1 MPDDAELEINVS
13 LFKALNTVLKR
24 KPTEPEP
31 VVLLATYL
39 LSLAQGYGLSDSQHL
54 KGHHLERVGPPPQA
68 AAFISHCIANADIV
82 VDAEIVRERLYS
94 VFVELSQDED
104 ARTALNRAARI
115 SDVGLRKVAQVCWNI
130 DATSRPMLP
139 IQPRVAKDSGSLRV
153 IDIPVKVSGSADFA
167 TMNWTERIKEGI
179 DGLGDGRADRSSK
192 AALRDKAAVL
202 AVLAAQRL
210 LDSSAKPWPTVD
222 GATFKRTQSS
232 QGTPRLSIVW
242 LEAGS
247 GLATPSEIGTYSESR
262 GLDSTGQRLMPMLNS
277 KARAYF
283 AIDSFEQDLRRCI
296 ELFLLDHLRS
306 EDVLSA
312 EHDALS
318 ARRASDDVSE
328 TRPLTEYLS
337 PQQAYDVLLRH
348 AAALPAALADQLWLS
363 RATLDRF
370 VAVRNRVMHRRSL
383 QPDDLVDTE
392 SFIGHFRSQY
402 FPQTEAA
409 VAQLDSDSSWQP
421 RPRVGSA
428 PAERIPHN
436 LPESDF
442 DETGLLGRERQV
454 EDIVEKVK
462 QRRERMF
469 TLVGEGGIGKTALA
483 LEVCYRLVDD
493 AESPFDAILWT
504 SLKSEELTPAGVRHL
519 SGAIRDMS
527 GATSAL
533 GQVVERTFQGSEH
546 ELADALGGRTTLIV
560 IDNLETAQGREVL
573 RLWDALPV
581 TVSFLFTSRV
591 GVGEIE
597 RRIPVGPLEL
607 ESAEELFRKFARTR
621 GQSELARLSAAVLEE
636 RLSRLRYSPLAIRWY
651 ILSVE
656 SGKAPTDTLR
666 NQEDL
671 LRYCVGNVVD
681 ALSDDERLLLGVLRA
696 LDRSV
701 SFDELAVF
709 SEMALDTLRRGYQRL
724 AQSSLLVL
732 SKSPD
737 DEESDA
743 VTLSSTARAFLPTV
757 GDPLATEDVVRR
769 EFAYIQELDLQRARI
784 ADKGRYLDVNVIFE
798 RSPGDGPT
806 AHLLRQALHEDKSG
820 RPQAASAT
828 MARARALNSEY
839 FEVDRVDAFLAAVR
853 RETVRATTL
862 YRSALSLCGS
872 DEEHSWVGYF
882 FAGHLARQASD
893 LPAAIGLAEKAHA
906 FFNGYDSALQLGNF
920 YVWDHR
926 FDEGK
931 QLIESALER
940 APKPKFQRI
949 ATTSLVECF
958 RRWSEAE
965 LEDRLAHEALDR
977 AVDGI
982 EVGLELHEAQS
993 TDDQLM
999 LSIIRAAVAAL
1010 QATRQMAE
1018 IEPEAERRL
1027 ASTLQRFT
1035 SDARFRLLSSWRQLV
1050 YAASSLPVAVQSRL
1064 ALGIVDTVSAGPEK
1078 RILGSVF
1085 SSGPKYGFIAHPELP
1100 DKVYFNAGSL
1110 RAPTR
1115 IEDLEAGSRVEFTRF
1130 VGEKGQDQAL
1140 DVILVERDVRPAL
1153 GAH

>member
-1 MPDDAELEINVS
+1 MSDDAELEINVA
-13 LFKALNTVLKR
+13 LFDALITVLKR

-31 VVLLATYL
+31 VVLLAAYL
-39 LSLAQGYGLSDSQHL
+39 LSLAQDYGLSDSQHL
-54 KGHHLERVGPPPQA
+54 KGHHLERVEPPAQA
-68 AAFISHCIANADIV
+68 AAFISHCIANADV
-82 VDAEIVRERLYS
+82 VADAEIVRERLYS
-94 VFVELSQDED
+94 VFVELSQDEF

-130 DATSRPMLP
+130 DATNRPMLP
-139 IQPRVAKDSGSLRV
+139 IQPRVAKDSSPARV
-153 IDIPVKVSGSADFA
+153 IDIPVKASGDADFA
-167 TMNWTERIKEGI
+167 TMNWTERTNEGI

-192 AALRDKAAVL
+192 AALRGKAAVL

-210 LDSSAKPWPTVD
+210 LDSSTKPWPSLN
-222 GATFKRTQSS
+222 GATFKHTPSS
-232 QGTPRLSIVW
+232 RGKPSVSIAW
-242 LEAGS
+242 LEVGS
-247 GLATPSEIGTYSESR
+247 GMAKPSGVGTNSESR
-262 GLDSTGQRLMPMLNS
+262 GLDSAGQTLILTLNS

-296 ELFLLDHLRS
+296 ELFVLDHLRP
-306 EDVLSA
+306 EDVFSA

-328 TRPLTEYLS
+328 TKQLTEYLS
-337 PQQAYDVLLRH
+337 PQQAYEVLLRH
-348 AAALPAALADQLWLS
+348 TDTLPAALADQLRLS
-363 RATLDRF
+363 RAPLDRF

-409 VAQLDSDSSWQP
+409 LSQLDSDSSWQP

-436 LPESDF
+436 LPDSDF

-504 SLKSEELTPAGVRHL
+504 SLKSEELTPSGVRDL
-519 SGAIRDMS
+519 SSAIRDMS

-533 GQVVERTFQGSEH
+533 GQAVDVTFQGSEH

-560 IDNLETAQGREVL
+560 VDNLETAQGSEVL
-573 RLWDALPV
+573 RLWDALPI

-591 GVGEIE
+591 GVGELE
-597 RRIPVGPLEL
+597 RRIPVGPLES

-621 GQSELARLSAAVLEE
+621 GQSELARLPAAVLEE
-636 RLSRLRYSPLAIRWY
+636 RLIRLRYSPLAIRWY

-671 LRYCVGNVVD
+671 LRFCVGNVVD
-681 ALSDDERLLLGVLRA
+681 ALSDDDRLLLEILRA

-709 SEMALDTLRRGYQRL
+709 SEMELDTLRRGYQRL

-732 SKSPD
+732 SQSPD
-737 DEESDA
+737 GEESDA
-743 VTLSSTARAFLPTV
+743 VALSSTARAFLPMIADAV
-757 GDPLATEDVVRR
+757 AAEDVVRR
-769 EFAYIQELDLQRARI
+769 EAAYIQELDLQRARI
-784 ADKGRYLDVNVIFE
+784 ADNGRYLDVNVIFE
-798 RSPGDGPT
+798 RSPDDSPT

-820 RPQAASAT
+820 DPQAASTT

-872 DEEHSWVGYF
+872 DEERSWVGYF

-926 FDEGK
+926 FDKGE

-958 RRWSEAE
+958 RRWSEAA
-965 LEDRLAHEALDR
+965 LEERLAPEALDR
-977 AVDGI
+977 AVDGM
-982 EVGLELHEAQS
+982 EVGLELHDAHS

-1010 QATRQMAE
+1010 QAARQMVE
-1018 IEPEAERRL
+1018 LGPEEERKL
-1027 ASTLQRFT
+1027 ASTFQRFT
-1035 SDARFRLLSSWRQLV
+1035 SDARFHLLPSWRQLV
-1050 YAASSLPVAVQSRL
+1050 YAASSLPVALQSRL
-1064 ALGIVDTVSAGPEK
+1064 SLGLVDTVSAGPEK
-1078 RILGSVF
+1078 RIRGSVV
-1085 SSGPKYGFIAHPELP
+1085 SSGRKYGFIAQRDLP
-1100 DKVYFNAGSL
+1100 DKAYFNAGSL

-1115 IEDLEAGSRVEFTRF
+1115 IEDLEAGSWVEFTRF
-1130 VGEKGQDQAL
+1130 VGEKGRDQAL
-1140 DVILVERDVRPAL
+1140 DVILVERDANPVSR
-1153 GAH
+1153 AH